1 MGILWALAGPGTVPG
16 AGSVVVLGLNS
27 RAVSTKE
34 TEYIGVSC
42 DVVTSLLRRSKEQS
56 SRRGNWSW
64 RTVSWR
70 GLELRPRWVGV
81 QEKSLPAGGGNEWV

>member
-42 DVVTSLLRRSKEQS
+42 DVVTSLLRREKQGTELEK
-56 SRRGNWSW
+56 GK
-64 RTVSWR
+64 
-70 GLELRPRWVGV
+70 LELEGRVLERSGA
-81 QEKSLPAGGGNEWV
+81 ET